1 MADNG
6 LLPKWPMK
14 CRAKHSFYSPFKRG
28 LQMLL
33 GVLKS
38 KLSHVEGT
46 TVHAQGFPF
55 RSRITFQKLCMVC
68 LPRLLV

>member
-1 MADNG
+1 MTLNIHWNNRIFMADHG

-14 CRAKHSFYSPFKRG
+14 CRAKYSFYSPFKRG

-33 GVLKS
+33 CVLKS

-46 TVHAQGFPF
+46 THACSGLPF
-55 RSRITFQKLCMVC
+55 
-68 LPRLLV
+68 